1 MKTKFCKIL
10 LAVSFLFL
18 VSDLC
23 MSQNLKGIWKL
34 VQSDDTSQVVRYKV
48 LDKDGNYFN
57 VDAYVKN
64 AVDIDGRNSDG
75 VFCPYKITRSGEY
88 SIITKGLYCEKLRNE
103 HGRSANAI
111 VPISYRIDGKK
122 MTLLGTGGAAAS
134 IITQA
139 ALDGVPKIDVIA
151 RKGNSWNAVE
161 QVIHRVNSRTD
172 CKVCMYELK
181 DEVQMRKS
189 IDESAIL
196 INASS
201 VGMSPH
207 EEGCLVPDVSYF
219 HPELIVSDVIYQPR
233 KTRLLQMAE
242 SVGCPTFNG
251 MYMLLYQGAYA
262 FELWTGKPMP
272 VELVKNKYFK

>member
-1 MKTKFCKIL
+1 MKGILCKIL

-64 AVDIDGRNSDG
+64 AMYLEAGNRGTGS

-88 SIITKGLYCEKLRNE
+88 SIIAKGLYCEKLRNE

-122 MTLLGTGGAAAS
+122 MTLLF
-134 IITQA
+134 Q
-139 ALDGVPKIDVIA
+139 L
-151 RKGNSWNAVE
+151 GN
-161 QVIHRVNSRTD
+161 RVYREVYQ
-172 CKVCMYELK
+172 KV
-181 DEVQMRKS
+181 
-189 IDESAIL
+189 
-196 INASS
+196 
-201 VGMSPH
+201 
-207 EEGCLVPDVSYF
+207 
-219 HPELIVSDVIYQPR
+219 PEL
-233 KTRLLQMAE
+233 
-242 SVGCPTFNG
+242 
-251 MYMLLYQGAYA
+251 
-262 FELWTGKPMP
+262 GK
-272 VELVKNKYFK
+272 